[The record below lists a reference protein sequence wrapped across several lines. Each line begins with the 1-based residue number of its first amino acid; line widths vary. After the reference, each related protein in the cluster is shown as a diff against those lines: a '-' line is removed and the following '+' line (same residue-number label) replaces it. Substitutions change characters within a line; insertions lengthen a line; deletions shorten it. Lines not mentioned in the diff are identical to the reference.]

1 MKKLWSIWVCCLL
14 FFAGGAPLHAQKL
27 AENDELLQ
35 MLRQELQQQFD
46 SFQHTSYPPYF
57 LAYRINETT
66 DYYVSANFGHIYENN
81 STKNVFLTIEIRVGN
96 PLMDNYHSS
105 LQKSREIK
113 QIPLPI
119 EEDIAHIRKIIHKE
133 TRLAYSDAVVD
144 FIENQIDIRLK
155 NRKLLPDFSFLPQKT
170 VAHYEPRILDNHW
183 QEEEWLQTLRYCTAD
198 AEMSPDVTESSANLH
213 YKINRQYIVNSENSY
228 VVENHTG
235 TYLSLF
241 LEGITADNTPEHI
254 EFQYFTELPEQMPD
268 GDALLSEML
277 RMETKL
283 YAKLDAPKAKAAL
296 CPVWLSPQ
304 AAAVLAHHLFGHELE
319 ENESSVFDGFVAQTV
334 LPFDFSVISDPTL
347 PQRTGEYWSGSYN
360 FDDEGFGSERVTL
373 IENGDL
379 KNRLATRTQRPE
391 AFQTNGHARGKAK
404 LPAAR
409 QSNLILST
417 NKPLNDNQLLDL
429 FRHEIKNQH
438 LEYGIFVLESDFY
451 CDANHQTITIYPTV
465 CYKVFADG
473 RADEMVRDVKISGS
487 ARQWI
492 DNLTVGGN
500 QTASVAL
507 TCHNLGED
515 LPTNSCAPALIFR
528 RLEVKPHSSSPR
540 PRMVAH
546 LYTSADQYDYVRDLF
561 KKVVDDELEIDEV
574 SLSVEDVNPP
584 YYQDYLMTD
593 VRVFAVE
600 ASEESVFYAKEK
612 SVRQLVPRVLLGS
625 DFMNNDNIHGSE
637 VTPPVTYPV
646 SEDVSYPAF
655 ARDFRKA
662 TEAEYLK
669 AIPQWELKRTLSQ
682 LSDKKN
688 LIDRS
693 KSDATQSF
701 HEQSMAY
708 PSLSNLEHLAR
719 EISSELS
726 HHDSL
731 SQSGVN
737 IYVMMGNVYFQSSEK
752 TAYIRPVT
760 IVAMQ
765 IYGATILTAG
775 TDYKDGKTIFCS
787 STDSLFDSQNI
798 HNEINKLMSHL
809 YALKSA
815 TKQQQTYSGPVLVE
829 GEAVGQLLASALLE
843 ETPNLLAY
851 REPLVNSSV
860 GESMGCQMLEDS
872 KDQIVTSKKLSV
884 TANKTGDQFDKAVFC
899 SHEKTDAEGVETM
912 EMEIIRH
919 GELINL
925 MGNRTPTKSMDYS
938 NAFQQLAIQKE
949 VFFATRGA
957 SRLDFDFRTTASHA
971 KLKQMLVKEA
981 KKQGCQYAY
990 IIRQLQ
996 DEDMDNI
1003 VGRNSSEGVKILQL
1017 YRLDVRTGEETAVV
1031 GGVMPALRFPMLEK
1045 IQCASDAQE
1054 TYPVFARVR
1063 GAEGSRDFPFAGV
1076 PTCIVAPNALLFN
1089 NLFIGN

>member
-765 IYGATILTAG
+765 IYGATILTDG
-775 TDYKDGKTIFCS
+775 TEYKDGKTIFCS

>member
-1 MKKLWSIWVCCLL
+1 MKKLWSIWICCLL
-14 FFAGGAPLHAQKL
+14 LFTGGVPLCAQNL

-35 MLRQELQQQFD
+35 LLRQEMKQQFD
-46 SFQHTSYPPYF
+46 SLQHTSYPPYF

-66 DYYVSANFGHIYENN
+66 DHYVSANFGHIYDNN

-96 PLMDNYHSS
+96 PLIDNYHSS
-105 LQKSREIK
+105 IQNSREIK
-113 QIPLPI
+113 RISLPI
-119 EEDIAHIRKIIHKE
+119 EENIAHIRKILQKE
-133 TRLAYSDAVVD
+133 TRLAYADAVLE
-144 FIENQIDIRLK
+144 FIDNQSDIRLK
-155 NRKLLPDFSFLPQKT
+155 IQKRLPDFSFSPQKT

-198 AEMSPDVTESSANLH
+198 AEMLPDVTESSANLH

-228 VVENHTG
+228 VVENHVG

-241 LEGITADNTPEHI
+241 LEAIAADNTPEHI
-254 EFQYFTELPEQMPD
+254 EFQYFTEFPEQMPD

-283 YAKLDAPKAKAAL
+283 YAKLDAPKAKATL

-304 AAAVLAHHLFGHELE
+304 AAAVLAHHLFGHEMG
-319 ENESSVFDGFVAQTV
+319 ENESSVFDGFMAQTV

-347 PQRTGEYWSGSYN
+347 PQRAGEYWSGSYK
-360 FDDEGFGSERVTL
+360 FDDEGFGAERVTL

-379 KNRLATRTQRPE
+379 KNRLAARTQQPE
-391 AFQTNGHARGKAK
+391 TFQPNGHARGKLK

-409 QSNLILST
+409 QSNLILIT

-451 CDANHQTITIYPTV
+451 CDTNLQTITVYPTV

-473 RADEMVRDVKISGS
+473 RADELVRDVKISGA
-487 ARQWI
+487 ARQWL

-507 TCHNLGED
+507 TCHSSGED
-515 LPTNSCAPALIFR
+515 LPTHSCAPALIFR
-528 RLEVKPHSSSPR
+528 RLEVKPHSASPR

-546 LYTSADQYDYVRDLF
+546 LYTNAEHYDYVRDLF

-574 SLSVEDVNPP
+574 SLSVKDVNPP

-593 VRVFAVE
+593 VRLFAVE

-612 SVRQLVPRVLLGS
+612 PVRQLVPRVLLGS
-625 DFMNNDNIHGSE
+625 DVMNNDNIHGGE
-637 VTPPVTYPV
+637 VTPPVSYSV

-669 AIPQWELKRTLSQ
+669 AVSQWELKRALLQ
-682 LSDKKN
+682 LSDKKS

-693 KSDATQSF
+693 KSVATQSF
-701 HEQSMAY
+701 HEQSMSC

-726 HHDSL
+726 RHDFL

-737 IYVMMGNVYFQSSEK
+737 IYVMMGNVYFQNSEK
-752 TAYIRPVT
+752 TGYIRPVS

-765 IYGATILTAG
+765 IYGATIITDG
-775 TDYKDGKTIFCS
+775 TEFRDGKTIFWS
-787 STDSLFDSQNI
+787 STDSLFASQNI
-798 HNEINKLMSHL
+798 HNEINKLISHL

-815 TKQQQTYSGPVLVE
+815 TKQQQTYTGPVLVE
-829 GEAVGQLLASALLE
+829 GEAVGQLLASSLLE
-843 ETPNLLAY
+843 ETPNLLAC
-851 REPLVNSSV
+851 REPLMSS
-860 GESMGCQMLEDS
+860 EEETTGCQLLENL
-872 KDQIVTSKKLSV
+872 KDQIVTSNKISV
-884 TANKTGDQFDKAVFC
+884 TANKTGDRFDPVVFC

-912 EMEIIRH
+912 ETEIIRH

-938 NAFQQLAIQKE
+938 NGFQQLAIQKE
-949 VFFATRGA
+949 AFFATRGA
-957 SRLDFDFRTTASHA
+957 SRLDFEFRTAASHA

-990 IIRQLQ
+990 IIRQFQ
-996 DEDMDNI
+996 DEDLDNI

-1045 IQCASDAQE
+1045 IQCASDARE
-1054 TYPVFARVR
+1054 AYPVFSQVR
-1063 GAEGSRDFPFAGV
+1063 GAECSRDFPFAGI
-1076 PTCIVAPNALLFN
+1076 PTCIIAPNALLFN
-1089 NLFIGN
+1089 NLSIGN